1 MIVLNP
7 HGESLMEQF
16 RQRLPKLQSLS
27 EEVLNLIKAALAEQA
42 IELNSI
48 EYRIKGEESLR
59 VSWSVRGINT
69 RVLTT

>member
-48 EYRIKGEESLR
+48 EYRIKGEILR
-59 VSWSVRGINT
+59 ISVSCTS
-69 RVLTT
+69 